1 MAQHDHHHDHP
12 QQEESAPIA
21 PTEAF
26 DAANQ
31 ALVDALRLSFRVL
44 KWVMVFAVVLYLCS
58 GLFIVDRD
66 KSMAVQLRFG
76 RQVNMFREGVH
87 LAWPYPI
94 DEVVEVPIALE
105 TLVLDPFW
113 LQINPQDQGRPLSD
127 LAPREQ
133 GLDPAI
139 DGALLTGDKAI
150 MHLLAQAQYR
160 ITDADLYIRNVVYDG
175 NRDAEKEL
183 LTAVLK
189 NACVASAARTTAD
202 TIWKDTGSMA
212 AEVKSR
218 AQAALDRMGAG
229 ITLDKVDVPNS
240 YYPLQVKGAVDSV
253 TAAMNSA
260 QRTVKR
266 AEEERQKTLN
276 EAAGGSWEKL
286 WEEIQALD
294 QQPAGPE
301 QNETLARIGNLLVT
315 QAAGKAGARIQEARQ
330 RSEQIVQLA
339 QARQQQFDALYEQ
352 YKLNPR
358 LFRQRLLAEG
368 LRDLFAS
375 PGVTKW
381 VLPPGDN
388 KQIDVWLNKDPVE
401 FKQAQEAGSR
411 KKAGVEAGK

>member
-1 MAQHDHHHDHP
+1 
-12 QQEESAPIA
+12 
-21 PTEAF
+21 
-26 DAANQ
+26 
-31 ALVDALRLSFRVL
+31 
-44 KWVMVFAVVLYLCS
+44 
-58 GLFIVDRD
+58 
-66 KSMAVQLRFG
+66 
-76 RQVNMFREGVH
+76 
-87 LAWPYPI
+87 
-94 DEVVEVPIALE
+94 
-105 TLVLDPFW
+105 VLDPFW

-368 LRDLFAS
+368 LKDLFAS